1 MSLPRKNP
9 SAARVALLLLT
20 LALLLAAAAAAA
32 AWALYQRID
41 TYVVP
46 RRALPFEVPAGA
58 TARSV
63 SQALVEDAFLHPWLP
78 AYLYLHPE
86 LTAIQRGRYGVD
98 GTQTLRQLLQ
108 DMVAGNIFVRPLS
121 TVTIVEGLSYELVL
135 DRLAAAH
142 ALRALHPDN
151 PHAYDLLP
159 GDPQALA
166 DVPGLLQ
173 AALAEPGLR
182 ELYPAQLSSLEG
194 LLLPATY
201 PYAEGDS
208 DVEVIRQ
215 ALQGMARHLARAW
228 PQRDGQCP
236 LESPYE
242 ALILASIVERESSLD
257 EERGLIA
264 GVFCNRLRQRIRLQT
279 DPAVMYGVG
288 PRFRGP
294 LLRSQLRRDT
304 PYNTYTRS
312 GLPPT
317 PIAMPSERSIAAVL
331 SPAATRALY
340 FVAADVDP
348 RSGHVFTATLAE
360 HNRAVADYRQKV
372 RAYRAA
378 QRRAPSPD
386 AAASGA
392 DGGGAAGAD
401 AP

>member
-1 MSLPRKNP
+1 MPRRNS
-9 SAARVALLLLT
+9 SAARVALLLS
-20 LALLLAAAAAAA
+20 LAVVLAAAAAAFTA
-32 AWALYQRID
+32 YAVYQRID

-63 SQALVEDAFLHPWLP
+63 SQALVEDASLHPWLP

-108 DMVAGNIFVRPLS
+108 DMVSGNIFVRPLS

-142 ALRALHPDN
+142 ALRAQHPDN

-159 GDPQALA
+159 ADPQTLA

-173 AALAEPGLR
+173 AALKEPELR
-182 ELYPAQLSSLEG
+182 GLYPERLSSLEG

-215 ALQGMARHLARAW
+215 ALQGMARHLARVW
-228 PQRDGQCP
+228 PQRDPQCP

-242 ALILASIVERESSLD
+242 ALILASIVERESSVD
-257 EERGLIA
+257 EERALIA

-304 PYNTYTRS
+304 PYNTYTRG

-331 SPAATRALY
+331 HPAATRALY

-348 RSGHVFTATLAE
+348 RSGHVFTDTLAE

-378 QRRAPSPD
+378 QRRGPAP
-386 AAASGA
+386 AAAGSA
-392 DGGGAAGAD
+392 AAEDGSAAGEGG
-401 AP
+401 P